1 MKVLLLGGTGSIG
14 GAVLRVL
21 LERGHEVLALGRSPG
36 SRKILKDAG
45 AVPVEGD
52 LEDPGKWIDCVDG
65 VDGVIQAAAVWGDE
79 MDEIDRRVAEV
90 LLAKLKSDSPHK
102 AFIYTGGCWLYGETG
117 DAVATEATPLI
128 PPPSFAFAVPT
139 VQMVLSSSRVRG
151 MVIHPAMVYERNG
164 GVFKHIF
171 EDAKSLGLVR
181 VIGAENVRWP
191 LIHRDDLAQLYALM
205 LEKGKQGDV
214 YNGAAIDGVPI
225 GTITRAIAARLG
237 IKAEPTVLDVEGAKA
252 RIGDW
257 AEGYAIDQQMS
268 GEKARRV
275 LGWRP
280 AHEDV
285 IADVS

>member
-21 LERGHEVLALGRSPG
+21 LDHGHEVFALGRSPQ
-36 SRKILKDAG
+36 SREALKNAG

-52 LEDPGKWIDCVDG
+52 LQDPGKWIDCVDG
-65 VDGVIQAAAVWGDE
+65 VDGIIQAAAVWGDV
-79 MDEIDRRVAEV
+79 MDEIDRRFVEV
-90 LLAKLKSDSPHK
+90 LLDNLKNDSSQK

-117 DAVATEATPLI
+117 DAVATETTPFM
-128 PPPSFAFAVPT
+128 PPASFSGAIPT
-139 VQMVLSSSRVRG
+139 VQMVLSSACVRG

-164 GVFKHIF
+164 GVFSHIF
-171 EDAKSLGLVR
+171 EDAENLGFVQ
-181 VIGAENVRWP
+181 VIGGENVRWP

-214 YNGAAIDGVPI
+214 YNAAANDGVTI
-225 GTITRAIAARLG
+225 GTITRAIATRLG
-237 IKAEPTVLDVEGAKA
+237 IESEPVVLDVEGAKV
-252 RIGDW
+252 RIGSW

-268 GEKARRV
+268 GQKARQV
-275 LGWRP
+275 LGWCP
-280 AHEDV
+280 EHEDV